1 MNLAGAPGYHQ
12 EVAMRVVIVMGAL
25 LQHGTHFTDRH

>member
-1 MNLAGAPGYHQ
+1 MNLAGAPGYHR

-25 LQHGTHFTDRH
+25 RQHGAHWTDRH